1 MNQNPE
7 QIARDKIDQMLI
19 ESGWLV
25 KSKDKVNLSAGIGV
39 VEYNDEEKD
48 FILSQLYNCNTH
60 ELQPSLQHLKKTR
73 SK

>member
-25 KSKDKVNLSAGIGV
+25 QSKDKV
-39 VEYNDEEKD
+39 K
-48 FILSQLYNCNTH
+48 
-60 ELQPSLQHLKKTR
+60 
-73 SK
+73 